1 MRLKLSRAPPLRQ
14 TFKIRCRLYCV
25 LQCLATPQPQRGEET
40 FLIETRVRSKRTMT
54 PSKERFG
61 QPGGGNEGVTPRPN
75 KLTLASVLVSFF
87 WPLGRP
93 GPHPGALETNTFA
106 QPPLSPI
113 FLKNLDRDCFF
124 QCSHNAP
131 PRRSYFPFFQKSV
144 T

>member
-1 MRLKLSRAPPLRQ
+1 MGVRVRLKLSRAPPLRQ

-25 LQCLATPQPQRGEET
+25 LQCLATPQPQRGEEA

-61 QPGGGNEGVTPRPN
+61 QPGGGNEGATPRPN
-75 KLTLASVLVSFF
+75 ELTLASVLVSFF

-113 FLKNLDRDCFF
+113 F
-124 QCSHNAP
+124 
-131 PRRSYFPFFQKSV
+131 
-144 T
+144 